1 MSVDA
6 ITVPFTLWLCSP
18 TRPPSH
24 LPCSTVGPMSGFSST
39 GAGGCGSE
47 VAAGGCGGSG
57 DASEGW
63 GWVTGSS
70 TAPSA
75 GPVSMSPPSSA
86 DESAGGSA
94 VSTLLGAGVSTGAA
108 VADGSTDAEGLADA
122 GGGDGGEVV
131 VLNDFDRVLEAA
143 EVRDISGMDG
153 GTALTPALEIRPI
166 RKHPK

>member
-24 LPCSTVGPMSGFSST
+24 LPCSTVGPTGGFSST
-39 GAGGCGSE
+39 GASGCVGGAVVTGAAGGCGSE

-75 GPVSMSPPSSA
+75 GPVSKSPPSSA
-86 DESAGGSA
+86 GESTGGGA
-94 VSTLLGAGVSTGAA
+94 ASTLLGAGVSTGAA
-108 VADGSTDAEGLADA
+108 VEDGSTDAEGLAD
-122 GGGDGGEVV
+122 DGSAS
-131 VLNDFDRVLEAA
+131 R
-143 EVRDISGMDG
+143 SG
-153 GTALTPALEIRPI
+153 
-166 RKHPK
+166 